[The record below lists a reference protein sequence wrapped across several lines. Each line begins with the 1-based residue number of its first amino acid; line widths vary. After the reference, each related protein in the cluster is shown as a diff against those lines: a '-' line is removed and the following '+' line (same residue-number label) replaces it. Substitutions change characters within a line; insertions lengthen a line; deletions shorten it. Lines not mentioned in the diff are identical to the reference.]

1 MPMTLFGD
9 KYLFTTMKLE
19 QKVNDKDNRNYAKDL
34 KAANI
39 VTHSGCYAVA
49 PGFIKSHYSAG
60 ELKGKIFYIAT
71 CMLMGVGD
79 NDSELWT
86 ECLVNHAGVSAFV
99 GYHNEIKLNYGVN
112 GSIHFMAKI
121 IEGENAQTAYDEIIS
136 KLGRTDGDDD
146 STSSGAGYPV
156 LRGDGNAV
164 IKWKEDPKPDQSDKT
179 EQTSAATPSPTPPSS
194 SAPSPTPAPESQPE
208 QTSVP
213 TEAPEPTTD
222 SKVTVEDA
230 HREEYDYYDGKLV
243 NCYPKITIRD
253 VDTSAINNKMA
264 RELTTRIKQTG
275 ENEYSGKAVKY
286 KYYIGKNIVSIVAT
300 LEECE
305 FEWFECKVYNISI
318 ATGKEVSY
326 KKVLSEYGIS
336 EKKFLE
342 AVKNQYRNFGAGVD
356 HASEASKKKI
366 IKMNLKLASFKY
378 VRPYFSEE
386 GKLCF
391 VGKVWFEASYGYGDM
406 FFTVP

>member
-1 MPMTLFGD
+1 
-9 KYLFTTMKLE
+9 
-19 QKVNDKDNRNYAKDL
+19 
-34 KAANI
+34 
-39 VTHSGCYAVA
+39 
-49 PGFIKSHYSAG
+49 
-60 ELKGKIFYIAT
+60 
-71 CMLMGVGD
+71 
-79 NDSELWT
+79 
-86 ECLVNHAGVSAFV
+86 
-99 GYHNEIKLNYGVN
+99 
-112 GSIHFMAKI
+112 
-121 IEGENAQTAYDEIIS
+121 
-136 KLGRTDGDDD
+136 
-146 STSSGAGYPV
+146 
-156 LRGDGNAV
+156 
-164 IKWKEDPKPDQSDKT
+164 
-179 EQTSAATPSPTPPSS
+179 
-194 SAPSPTPAPESQPE
+194 
-208 QTSVP
+208 
-213 TEAPEPTTD
+213 
-222 SKVTVEDA
+222 
-230 HREEYDYYDGKLV
+230 
-243 NCYPKITIRD
+243 
-253 VDTSAINNKMA
+253 
-264 RELTTRIKQTG
+264 
-275 ENEYSGKAVKY
+275 
-286 KYYIGKNIVSIVAT
+286 VAT